1 MAVPAETDRWWVT
14 EEMKDSDTWSDTDDN
29 GSAVKRD
36 QTAQNGGIEPFIS
49 IKFIKFIYGVL
60 LRQDSFQLYSS
71 K

>member
-36 QTAQNGGIEPFIS
+36 QTTQNGGIEPLIQQAAS
-49 IKFIKFIYGVL
+49 LPHV
-60 LRQDSFQLYSS
+60 
-71 K
+71 